1 MLVKLIGFYEW
12 YGKESSQ
19 DEFLPAEKDNLTRLF
34 RRLSF
39 ALVRFIYKSIH
50 VDAKTCP
57 GIHPYGLKV
66 QKQIAQNHDK
76 CQFKD

>member
-1 MLVKLIGFYEW
+1 MLLKLIGFYEW

-19 DEFLPAEKDNLTRLF
+19 DEFLPAEKDNQNLSF
-34 RRLSF
+34 PSLSF

-66 QKQIAQNHDK
+66 QKRNAQNHDI
-76 CQFKD
+76 CQFKN